1 VLTEIDFIALARKET
16 NARKKMRYLALA
28 HFKEG
33 QSRTAIADALKISE
47 PVLINGLAYF

>member
-33 QSRTAIADALKISE
+33 SLEPPLPMHLK
-47 PVLINGLAYF
+47 